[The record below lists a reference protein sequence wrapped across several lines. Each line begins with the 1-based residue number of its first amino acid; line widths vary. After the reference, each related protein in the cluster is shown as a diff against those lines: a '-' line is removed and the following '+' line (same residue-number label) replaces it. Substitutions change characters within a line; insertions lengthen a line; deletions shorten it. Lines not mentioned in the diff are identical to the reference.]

1 MIPYAVDASF
11 DRRPVANWVIFAG
24 IILVF
29 LLQVVTSEEQITE
42 RPIVRDGLDNLG
54 LGRKPIVKKEP
65 VTGPMSR
72 FTLDGWGA
80 SGLFGHNWL
89 HANVVHWVFNLIF
102 LWCFGNA
109 VCAKLGNKAYLGLYL
124 GLGFLGGVIHV
135 LIGVGP
141 GFGPSVAISGIVGVY
156 LVLFPE
162 NSISCLFLAPHPMTV
177 GISGGFVIF
186 LWFVVDML
194 TAMFGVATVSYVVH
208 ILGFGAGF
216 GLAVLSLKTKWLVME
231 RGERSLLHMLGWEK
245 QEAAEAEEE
254 QKKEPEAN
262 KRGLKG
268 FEIGKAE
275 PEPAVPETKEPP
287 EAFIRF
293 RCQCGKKIKVRSER
307 AGESGRCPRCHR
319 EVKVPE
325 R

>member
-11 DRRPVANWVIFAG
+11 DRRPVANWVIFAVL
-24 IILVF
+24 ILVF

-42 RPIVRDGLDNLG
+42 RPIVRDGLDDLG
-54 LGRKPIVKKEP
+54 LDRKPVVKKEP
-65 VTGPMSR
+65 VTGPMRR
-72 FTLDGWGA
+72 FALDGWGA
-80 SGLFGHNWL
+80 LGLFGHSWL
-89 HANVVHWVFNLIF
+89 HANVVHWAFNLIF

-135 LIGVGP
+135 LIGGGL

-162 NSISCLFLAPHPMTV
+162 NSISCFFLMPHPVTV

-186 LWFVVDML
+186 LWFVADVL
-194 TAMFGVATVSYVVH
+194 TAMFGVATVSYGVH
-208 ILGFGAGF
+208 VLGFGAGL
-216 GLAVLSLKTKWLVME
+216 GLAVLSLKKRWLVME

-254 QKKEPEAN
+254 QKKEPEAV
-262 KRGLKG
+262 KRGLER
-268 FEIGKAE
+268 FEISKAE
-275 PEPAVPETKEPP
+275 PEPAVPELKEPLD
-287 EAFIRF
+287 EFIRF
-293 RCQCGKKIKVRSER
+293 RCQCGKKVKVRSER